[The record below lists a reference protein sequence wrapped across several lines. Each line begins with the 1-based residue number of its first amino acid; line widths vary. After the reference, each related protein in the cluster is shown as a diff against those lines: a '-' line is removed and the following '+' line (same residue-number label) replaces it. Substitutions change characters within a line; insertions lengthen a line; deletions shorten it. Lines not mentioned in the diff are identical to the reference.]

1 MKQEIAW
8 IIYPLPQF
16 KHLELSWPQ
25 VLCHL
30 ELISLVGKKKTVNY
44 WYNKWIQKESVSSD
58 NKYERYLTFLIFLV
72 SNLSLV
78 LVNSKP
84 DTISRH
90 TLERQNYSKDSKICN
105 LKRFIYTHV
114 HKLMWLRD
122 NGFRFLRLNWL
133 KLYSLWGQKV
143 WSFLDKFQIYMI
155 GKYSHKDGWP
165 SPFLKTLTKLVC
177 LADCEEKDIMSFW
190 AEVQR
195 HLDRDWIS

>member
-1 MKQEIAW
+1 MKQETAW

-16 KHLELSWPQ
+16 KHLELSCTQ

-30 ELISLVGKKKTVNY
+30 ELISLVAKKKKTVNY
-44 WYNKWIQKESVSSD
+44 WYNKWIQKEYVSSD

-78 LVNSKP
+78 LINSKP

-90 TLERQNYSKDSKICN
+90 TLKRQNYSEDSKICN

-122 NGFRFLRLNWL
+122 NGFRFLRHNWL
-133 KLYSLWGQKV
+133 KLHSLWGQEV
-143 WSFLDKFQIYMI
+143 WSFLAKFHIYMI

-165 SPFLKTLTKLVC
+165 SPFLMTLTKLVC
-177 LADCEEKDIMSFW
+177 LLIVRKKT
-190 AEVQR
+190 
-195 HLDRDWIS
+195 